1 MSQVVNAIVAT
12 RGDRVRLK
20 QTKLFKD
27 VFSVR
32 EDMQTMR
39 TASTEIQYKIGV
51 TIGSQCWVD
60 EFEQMKDSGAL
71 TEAIN
76 RTKRQVIEAIFGE
89 FRADFRNI
97 ERALYDS
104 NIEEARVMFY
114 ALEDRMFQVTPNE
127 QTS

>member
-12 RGDRVRLK
+12 KSDRRRFK
-20 QTKLFKD
+20 QTKLFQD

-32 EDMQTMR
+32 EDIQTV
-39 TASTEIQYKIGV
+39 AGTEIQYRIGA
-51 TIGSQCWVD
+51 TLGAQCWVSEMEKLNND
-60 EFEQMKDSGAL
+60 DAL
-71 TEAIN
+71 EMAIE

-104 NIEEARVMFY
+104 NIEEARVMFH
-114 ALEDRMFQVTPNE
+114 ALEDRMFQVTLD
-127 QTS
+127 

>member
-12 RGDRVRLK
+12 KGDRHRFK
-20 QTKLFKD
+20 QTKLFQD

-32 EDMQTMR
+32 EDIQTV
-39 TASTEIQYKIGV
+39 AGTEIQYKIGV

-60 EFEQMKDSGAL
+60 ELSQLKAGDAVEM
-71 TEAIN
+71 AIE

-104 NIEEARVMFY
+104 NIEEARVMFH
-114 ALEDRMFQVTPNE
+114 ALEDRMFQVTLD
-127 QTS
+127 

>member
-12 RGDRVRLK
+12 KGDRVRTK

-32 EDMQTMR
+32 EDFAQTKLGIE
-39 TASTEIQYKIGV
+39 TQYKIGV

-60 EFEQMKDSGAL
+60 ELEQMKSDNAL

-104 NIEEARVMFY
+104 DIETARVMFH
-114 ALEDRMFQVTPNE
+114 ALEDRMFQVTPND
-127 QTS
+127 